1 MGNPEKRDIGG
12 LVEDREGS
20 EIMLEYVNEKLNNIA
35 EALDVNISEVGES
48 EFKKHPE
55 LINLINERNELQAAI
70 DKIKEE
76 IEEISKGSQES
87 ESAKE
92 TPEQFLAGLT
102 IEKIINLTFEN
113 IPESLRGGSKEV
125 SIKEAVSVL
134 KYAHE
139 KKDVESPAQFIVDRA
154 IGAFSREGG
163 LRERVKIVVNEAL
176 SESAGSQESGV
187 GGGKAQEERSKEEV
201 KEEIKGKVEG
211 AKDTE
216 ELFRVLEE
224 GFGDG
229 VIKTLADGSK
239 VTVKSIK
246 EAANA
251 LKGVVYGSRE
261 NLVATL
267 KSPWG
272 VTGDYGIRDKLAST
286 MFEEISRGSQEKN
299 KEEGSKEVSDK
310 ELKKMFREIVK
321 VVHPDKVVGYDK
333 AFADSA
339 EGLFKRLGEIND
351 LKNSEDPEKK
361 ISNEKCLNM
370 FTEFKKEVLDFKATL
385 FISKT
390 LKEVANKIVEN
401 VGERELSENDKQNA
415 TTLESSSSSPEGVKS
430 LIGVDEWKEFVKGFL
445 EGESTEFDSACKNIL
460 MAA

>member
-92 TPEQFLAGLT
+92 TPEQFLADLT

-139 KKDVESPAQFIVDRA
+139 KKDVESPAQLIVGGA
-154 IGAFSREGG
+154 IGAFSRKDG
-163 LRERVKIVVNEAL
+163 LRERVRAVVNEAL
-176 SESAGSQESGV
+176 SEGAGSQESGV

-299 KEEGSKEVSDK
+299 KEEGLKEVSDR
-310 ELKKMFREIVK
+310 ELKKMFREMVK

-339 EGLFKRLGEIND
+339 EGLFKRLGEVND

-390 LKEVANKIVEN
+390 LKEVANKIVKS

-415 TTLESSSSSPEGVKS
+415 TTLESFSSSPEGVKS
-430 LIGVDEWKEFVKGFL
+430 LLGVDEWKEFVKGFL
-445 EGESTEFDSACKNIL
+445 EEESAEFDSACKNIL